1 MSRADESAYSRS
13 LANYN
18 AEKAREKAARLDP
31 YHPRERGEGKKR
43 RNRRSHY

>member
-1 MSRADESAYSRS
+1 MTSTDDVTLYRS
-13 LANYN
+13 LADYN

-43 RNRRSHY
+43 RNRRAYS

>member
-1 MSRADESAYSRS
+1 MTDDVSYTRS
-13 LANYN
+13 LADYN

-43 RNRRSHY
+43 RNRRPYS

>member
-1 MSRADESAYSRS
+1 MSSADESIYARS
-13 LANYN
+13 LADYN

-43 RNRRSHY
+43 RKRRSPY